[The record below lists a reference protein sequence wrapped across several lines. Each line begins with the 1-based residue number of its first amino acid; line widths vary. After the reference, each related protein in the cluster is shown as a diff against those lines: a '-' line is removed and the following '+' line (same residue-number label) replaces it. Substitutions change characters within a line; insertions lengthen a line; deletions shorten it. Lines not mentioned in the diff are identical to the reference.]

1 MSRFIILDNPAI
13 CRKCHKY
20 LAAGRGAFFGSGR
33 ATCVPCVKARGEVKM
48 TVEEQMLLDDKVRE

>member
-13 CRKCHKY
+13 CRKCHRY

-33 ATCVPCVKARGEVKM
+33 ATCVPCVKKRGTVPM
-48 TVEEQMLLDDKVRE
+48 TDEEQMLLDDKIKE